1 MAYPDIW
8 APESVAQLCARIES
22 IDSSNAPLWGKMN
35 AAQMMAHCCIPY
47 EQALGINTKKPPLI
61 MRALLRLFF
70 KQTLTNEVPYKKN
83 LATAPEFIMPPDSV
97 FVDNQQRL
105 MQRIHEL
112 AALGRNAFEGR
123 EQITL
128 GALSSRE
135 WNNLL
140 YKHIDHHLR
149 QFGA

>member
-1 MAYPDIW
+1 
-8 APESVAQLCARIES
+8 
-22 IDSSNAPLWGKMN
+22 
-35 AAQMMAHCCIPY
+35 
-47 EQALGINTKKPPLI
+47 
-61 MRALLRLFF
+61 
-70 KQTLTNEVPYKKN
+70 
-83 LATAPEFIMPPDSV
+83 
-97 FVDNQQRL
+97 